1 MSASTVL
8 NPVEQAAFQEYEY
21 YGSTLTTNTALK
33 VLCLILGAVIA
44 CEAVAVVQLEHVV
57 ANPERIYVRI
67 NEQGRADVVAGQ
79 TFAYAPQAAE
89 VRYFLNQFV
98 VGYYGRNHKT
108 VREKYVDA
116 LYFLDRP
123 LFDQIDSADQ
133 KSQWLPKFLAG
144 ADDDIDIQVKNI
156 VIENLQTEPYKA
168 RVEFTKVFS
177 PATGAETKR
186 ESWTA
191 EFQFRVAKD
200 IPNALVT
207 HNPLGLAITY
217 FREDQAFN

>member
-8 NPVEQAAFQEYEY
+8 NPVEQAASQEYEY

-33 VLCLILGAVIA
+33 ILCLILGAVIA
-44 CEAVAVVQLEHVV
+44 CEAVAVVQLGHVA
-57 ANPERIYVRI
+57 ANPEKIYVRI
-67 NEQGRADVVAGQ
+67 NEQGRADVVSGQ

-89 VRYFLNQFV
+89 ARYFLNQFV

-123 LFDQIDSADQ
+123 VFDKIDSADQ

-144 ADDDIDIQVKNI
+144 ADDDIDITVKNI

-177 PATGAETKR
+177 PTTGTETKR
-186 ESWTA
+186 ENWTA
-191 EFQFRVAKD
+191 EFQFRVSKD